1 MLNFQDTMSLP
12 KRKVLMMKAK
22 YIRHPIHTLKAAKS
36 LAKAHLT
43 MANLASSGRRKYKS
57 DPRYDLKNVR
67 DGFASSLDTR
77 GDDSELLERIC
88 RAYIKTIQSQPP
100 ASEAYAATNWW
111 EEIRQ
116 RSLQPVI
123 RALLSSDVKT
133 LQGMYR
139 NFFRDPCSAGLLNVP
154 FGMSKAYFGG
164 TIKDI
169 HRRFYLSESLHKL
182 DYWSLKT
189 QSRFSIHDLS
199 GPGVGNP
206 FGIYL
211 DSILIRAG
219 APYQHYCAHMIDSV
233 LPSSDP
239 VVAEI
244 GGGFG
249 GTAYYLLRDCANV
262 AYYNFDVPE
271 SLALSS
277 YYLSKA
283 FPKLQLHLFG
293 EPDAP
298 SAVSDQAKAF
308 LMPLWE
314 LSTSPA
320 ASFDIVFSS
329 HSMSDLS
336 HKALLHYLRIVCRV
350 TRDFFLYIGNSSAAN
365 LINEI
370 VRRDYPSAAL
380 AKMSSSGWNDYPHSA
395 KHVDEQECLYRFN
408 VADLDCAEW

>member
-1 MLNFQDTMSLP
+1 
-12 KRKVLMMKAK
+12 MMKVK

-43 MANLASSGRRKYKS
+43 VAKLASTGRLKYKD
-57 DPRYDLKNVR
+57 DPRYDLKNVT

-139 NFFRDPCSAGLLNVP
+139 NFFRDPCSTGLLNVP
-154 FGMSKAYFGG
+154 FGMSKAYFGR
-164 TIKDI
+164 TIKDV

-189 QSRFSIHDLS
+189 QGRFSISDLS
-199 GPGVGNP
+199 SPKVGNP

-211 DSILIRAG
+211 DSVLIRAG
-219 APYQHYCAHMIDSV
+219 APYHHYCAHMIDSV

-249 GTAYYLLRDCANV
+249 GTAYYLLRNCAKMT
-262 AYYNFDVPE
+262 YLNFDVPE

-277 YYLSKA
+277 YYLLKT
-283 FPKLQLHLFG
+283 FPKLQFHLFG

-298 SAVSDQAKAF
+298 NAVSDRAKAF
-308 LMPLWE
+308 LMPLWK
-314 LSTSPA
+314 LSTFPP

-329 HSMSDLS
+329 HSISDLS
-336 HKALLHYLRIVCRV
+336 HKVLRHYLRIISRV
-350 TRDFFLYIGNSSAAN
+350 TRDHFLYIGNSPAADV
-365 LINEI
+365 IGKTI
-370 VRRDYPSAAL
+370 RQDHPSAVL
-380 AKMSSSGWNDYPHSA
+380 VQRSSSGWSGHNHPSGRA
-395 KHVDEQECLYRFN
+395 DEQECLYRFHME
-408 VADLDCAEW
+408 DLDRRVVSGKTDQPSEMLK